1 MSENPYPEHQPGG
14 YQSGGGYLP
23 GGYQP
28 HGTSQSQGPTGSTLP
43 SGAPNPYGNLPSP
56 SQPSISAMVLT
67 GVSAMLTLS
76 VYCACIGLPPLIFG
90 IMALVKQS
98 QDPAGAS
105 RLAKIGWVVLVLMTV
120 LTIASVVVA
129 FAVYDVGD
137 PTPTS
142 SYPTY

>member
-14 YQSGGGYLP
+14 GYLP

-28 HGTSQSQGPTGSTLP
+28 QGASGPSGPTLP
-43 SGAPNPYGNLPSP
+43 SGAPNPYGNLPRP
-56 SQPSISAMVLT
+56 AQPSISAMVLT

-76 VYCACIGLPPLIFG
+76 VYCACIGLPPLILG
-90 IMALVKQS
+90 IMALVKHS

-105 RLAKIGWVVLVLMTV
+105 RLAKIGWVVLAVMTV
-120 LTIASVVVA
+120 LTIAGLVLA
-129 FAVYDVGD
+129 FAVYDMGG

-142 SYPTY
+142 PYPTY